1 MTQLHLDSPLQ
12 EANAEWYQ
20 IASLEVTPRVV
31 SNRTSSWLATLLSRF
46 LTF

>member
-31 SNRTSSWLATLLSRF
+31 SNRTSSWLGTLVSLY